1 MLKLT
6 THMGKEKS
14 NNLVFCTLR
23 YFWRELLRH
32 KWLALGAIILTPVIV
47 FVRGVLGPL
56 VFADIIGQISGGLPK
71 DQIVPTLLP
80 KALLYLA
87 VFIFSSLV
95 LDKLRLYWSW
105 KLDLLATYDLSDL
118 TFNTLSSQSMQFHND
133 HFSGSLV
140 SQAGKFVR
148 SFENFFDLIIWEILS
163 LVSYLTFITIIL
175 CQIAPFVAV
184 ALLLLV
190 AVYTIIAGLV
200 FRKVSALNSQEAKAQ
215 IRQTG
220 QLSDIISNILS
231 VKAYAHEKY
240 ERKRYSK
247 FRTSTYNAG
256 RELMSAT
263 VLRDVAFSLINISIV
278 ATLLAVLIFGPSV
291 FNIPVATLVIVIGY
305 TQQLL
310 PSLWS
315 ISRIF
320 RESNRIFGD
329 AQAMTKI
336 LDTADTVVDIKKAKN
351 FKIQRGEVVFDQVEF
366 RHSDAKNQIFK
377 NFSLKIQPGES
388 VGVVGVSGS
397 GKTTLT
403 KLLLRFS
410 DIDSGKIMIDGQ
422 DIQQVAQASLRKS
435 IAYVP
440 QEASLFHR
448 SIAENIAYAKP
459 HASSAEIERAAKLAN
474 AHNFIKSLPEGY
486 DTMVGERGTKLSG
499 GQRQRIAIARAIL
512 KDAPILVLDEATSA
526 LDSESETLIQD
537 ALTKLMK
544 NRTSIVIAHRLST
557 VANLDRIVVLKN
569 GKIVEQGTHEEL
581 LRQENGA
588 YKKLWS
594 KQSGAFI
601 EEKNNR

>member
-1 MLKLT
+1 MIR
-6 THMGKEKS
+6 KEKS
-14 NNLVFCTLR
+14 NHLVFCTLR
-23 YFWRELLRH
+23 YFWQELLKH
-32 KWLALGAIILTPVIV
+32 KWLAIGTVVLTPAIV

-71 DQIVPTLLP
+71 DQIIPTLLP

-87 VFIFSSLV
+87 AFVFSSLI

-105 KLDLLATYDLSDL
+105 KLELLATYDLSDL
-118 TFNTLSSQSMQFHND
+118 AFRTLSSQSMEFHNE

-140 SQAGKFVR
+140 SQSGKFVR
-148 SFENFFDLIIWEILS
+148 SFERFFDLIIWEILN
-163 LVSYLTFITIIL
+163 LVSYLTFITIVL
-175 CQIAPFVAV
+175 CQVAPFVAL
-184 ALLLLV
+184 AILALV
-190 AVYTIIAGLV
+190 AIYTIIAGLV
-200 FRKVSALNSQEAKAQ
+200 FRKVSALNEKEAKAQ

-231 VKAYAHEKY
+231 VKSYAHEKH
-240 ERKRYSK
+240 ERKRYTK
-247 FRTSTYNAG
+247 FCTSAYDAG
-256 RELMSAT
+256 RELMIAT
-263 VLRDVAFSLINISIV
+263 ILRDIAFSFVNIGIV
-278 ATLLAVLIFGPSV
+278 VTILAVLIFGPSI
-291 FNIPVATLVIVIGY
+291 FNIPVATLIIVIGY

-310 PSLWS
+310 PNLWS

-320 RESNRIFGD
+320 REFNRIFGD
-329 AQAMTKI
+329 ARAMTKI
-336 LDTADTVVDIKKAKN
+336 LNTADTVVDVKKAKN
-351 FKIQRGEVVFDQVEF
+351 LKVQRGEVVFDQVEF
-366 RHSDAKNQIFK
+366 KHSDAKNQIFK
-377 NFSLKIQPGES
+377 NFSLQIQPGES

-410 DIDSGKIMIDGQ
+410 DIDSGKITIDQQ
-422 DIQQVAQASLRKS
+422 DIQQVTQVSLRKN

-448 SIAENIAYAKP
+448 SIAENIAYSKP
-459 HASSAEIERAAKLAN
+459 NASRAEIERAAKLAN
-474 AHNFIKSLPEGY
+474 AHNFIKNLPEGY
-486 DTMVGERGTKLSG
+486 ETMVGERGTKLSG

-557 VANLDRIVVLKN
+557 VANLDRIVVLRN
-569 GKIVEQGTHEEL
+569 GKIVEQGSHEEL
-581 LRQENGA
+581 LKQKDGA
-588 YKKLWS
+588 YQKLWS
-594 KQSGAFI
+594 KQSGAFA
-601 EEKNNR
+601 KNK